1 MSIPENVLNKELYK
15 KAKKIADEKYKR
27 HSAYKSMFL
36 VKTYKDMGG
45 KYSGKKE
52 TKGVSRWNKEK
63 WVQVLPYL
71 EQNKKIVCG
80 SGSNKKGCRPTVKVD
95 DKTPSTIDMLVKKH
109 GKNKMIELAKAKRK
123 DMNTRINWEK
133 GKIY

>member
-1 MSIPENVLNKELYK
+1 MIPDNVLNKELYK
-15 KAKKIADEKYKR
+15 KAKEIADKTYKR

-36 VKTYKDMGG
+36 VKTYKELGG

-52 TKGVSRWNKEK
+52 TKGVSRWNKEA
-63 WVQVLPYL
+63 WLQVLPYL
-71 EQNKKIVCG
+71 ENNKKVPCG

-109 GKNKMIELAKAKRK
+109 GKKKMIELARAKRK
-123 DMNTRINWEK
+123 DMNTRINWEL

>member
-1 MSIPENVLNKELYK
+1 MIPDNVLNKELYK

-52 TKGVSRWNKEK
+52 TKGVSNWRKEK
-63 WVQVLPYL
+63 WVQVSEFLL
-71 EQNKKIVCG
+71 TGKKIICG
-80 SGSNKKGCRPTVKVD
+80 EGQNPKGCRPTVRI
-95 DKTPSTIDMLVKKH
+95 DKNTPITLNELIKLH
-109 GKNKMIELAKAKRK
+109 GKKKLLEFAKKKKQDMDKRARWK
-123 DMNTRINWEK
+123 DLKFN
-133 GKIY
+133 